1 MIAQFQTSRC
11 NRSGT
16 QKRVN
21 LILETWDL
29 WWRFHGNRCLAVS
42 SASSDDLS
50 APHVRGVTT
59 YSRGIRWPDPPS
71 RGIRWLTGLTPPS
84 SRTPPTEMLRAPSE
98 VSRSVSSGSGPGTAT
113 MRGAQIVGSAAL
125 RDAFP
130 AMQH

>member
-1 MIAQFQTSRC
+1 MIAPFQTSRS

-59 YSRGIRWPDPPS
+59 C
-71 RGIRWLTGLTPPS
+71 RGIRWLTRSHSDLTPPS